1 MEVRWQPPALLEQN
15 GVITGYVVLVTDAVS
30 GRLQEE
36 TVAGT
41 EHMLLIEGVW
51 SHSDHDSM
59 LSYTLVDE
67 YW

>member
-1 MEVRWQPPALLEQN
+1 MVS
-15 GVITGYVVLVTDAVS
+15 VTDAVS
-30 GRLQEE
+30 GRVQEE
-36 TVAGT
+36 TVAGA
-41 EHMLLIEGVW
+41 EHKLLIEGVW